1 MAVLPLVVVVVG
13 MMLTPSHL
21 VVSFLIRTRTRG
33 RSLPA
38 NEEHL
43 LLVSVRSS
51 IVVDPTRPTALSNPT
66 NSLLKRKLGRPSVS
80 VLT

>member
-1 MAVLPLVVVVVG
+1 MAVLPLLVVVVV
-13 MMLTPSHL
+13 MMVTPSHL

-38 NEEHL
+38 DEEHL

-51 IVVDPTRPTALSNPT
+51 IVVDPTRPTALGTPT
-66 NSLLKRKLGRPSVS
+66 NSLLKRKLGRPSVP